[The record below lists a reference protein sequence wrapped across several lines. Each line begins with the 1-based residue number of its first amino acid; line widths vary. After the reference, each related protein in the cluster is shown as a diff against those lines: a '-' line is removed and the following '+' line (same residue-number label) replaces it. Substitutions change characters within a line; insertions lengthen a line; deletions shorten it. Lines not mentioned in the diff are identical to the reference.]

1 MKKTLT
7 IILLAAFGLTMKAQE
22 ANTDS
27 TTVLTTT
34 QQEETI
40 DSLKQALHAL
50 EARVDKTEEE
60 NRDKKIWK
68 NRSKFIHIG
77 YITSQTLTGD
87 MVKMNSKWGVQLT
100 SGRTYYLHKKPILGM
115 IKFGLDFALADI
127 SLVQYKDEYNLFPDE
142 EAEEEDEEDDLLADL
157 GSLQLEYGLRLGPSI
172 TINPVGDL
180 KVSGYFHFNPSFSML
195 KMDEEYYYNYT
206 SFFNAGGAIAYK
218 AISVGVEWKWGKGKY
233 DGFNTDFADMDFDGD
248 DYDYEGDISLGDIL
262 DEYKLSDKFKTKS
275 FRVYLS
281 FRF

>member
-7 IILLAAFGLTMKAQE
+7 IFLLAAFGLTLKAQE

-27 TTVLTTT
+27 TAVQTTT

-77 YITSQTLTGD
+77 YITNQTLTGD
-87 MVKMNSKWGVQLT
+87 MVKMNSEWGIQLT

-248 DYDYEGDISLGDIL
+248 DYEGDISLGDIL